1 MTQQLPPHPNLDW
14 LKKAAK
20 DRLAELRKRDAAAAL
35 HHAQFAIA
43 QDYGFKSWRAL
54 KTHVDT
60 LSLDGRIIAAVVTGE
75 PQALSELLVAH
86 PSKLGLTGGKWNRP
100 LLHLAADAGHVACA
114 DVLIG
119 LGTDVNQRDK
129 LDNACPLHWAAS
141 QGRLE
146 MVQHLVT
153 LGADVDGADDEHE
166 MNVIGWATLFQD
178 VHRDVA
184 DYLLAQGAKPT
195 LFASVALGRGDLVK
209 ALVKADPRMLTRRMS
224 RFEDRRT
231 LLHLA
236 VLKNRADM
244 VELLLTLGADAVARD
259 DRGFTPLNAASPK
272 SDPKIVALLI
282 GAGASPHEQT
292 ENRFESAV
300 PILNVKDVPAAIAY
314 YEQKLGF
321 QKEWDWGSPPT
332 FACVY
337 RDAVRIFLCLGAQGG
352 PGTWISIFVRDVDA
366 LFKDYQR
373 SGAIIRQ
380 VPTNFPWGVREMN
393 VEDLDGHRLRMGG
406 PATDAADGVPLN
418 EA

>member
-1 MTQQLPPHPNLDW
+1 VTQQLPPHPNLDW

-20 DRLAELRKRDAAAAL
+20 DRLAELRERDAAAAL
-35 HHAQFAIA
+35 HQAQLAIA

-54 KTHVDT
+54 KAHVDAA
-60 LSLDGRIIAAVVTGE
+60 SLDGRMIAAAVTGDADGL
-75 PQALSELLVAH
+75 QRLLSDN
-86 PSKLGLTGGKWNRP
+86 PPKLGITGGTWNRP
-100 LLHLAADAGHVACA
+100 LLHLAAEAGHIACV

-119 LGTDVNQRDK
+119 HGVDVNLRDK

-141 QGRLE
+141 QGRLA
-146 MVQHLVT
+146 MVQHLVG

-166 MNVIGWATLFQD
+166 MNVIGWATLFQGI
-178 VHRDVA
+178 HQDVA
-184 DYLLAQGAKPT
+184 DYLIGQGAKPT

-209 ALVKADPRMLTRRMS
+209 ALVKADPRTLTRRMS

-236 VLKNRADM
+236 VLKDRADM
-244 VELLLTLGADAVARD
+244 VELLLALGADPVARD
-259 DRGFTPLNAASPK
+259 DRGYTPLSAASPK
-272 SDPKIVALLI
+272 TDPKIAALLI
-282 GAGASPHEQT
+282 AAGASPREQT

-300 PILNVKDVPAAIAY
+300 PILNVKDVPASIAY

-332 FACVY
+332 FACVH

-373 SGAIIRQ
+373 TGAIIRQ

-406 PATDAADGVPLN
+406 PATDAPDGVPLT